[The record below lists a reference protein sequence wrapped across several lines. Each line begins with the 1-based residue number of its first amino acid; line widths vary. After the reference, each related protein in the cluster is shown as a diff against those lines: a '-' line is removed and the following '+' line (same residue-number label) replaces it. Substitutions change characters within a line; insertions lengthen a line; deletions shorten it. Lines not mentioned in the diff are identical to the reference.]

1 MCIRDRGGHV
11 GDAANKSQ
19 IAPLVTGTGGVADV
33 AALRVDLGDGERSY
47 AMGVHSWDHELR
59 IWAYDNQPQ
68 AWTINL
74 FENGSPAQLT
84 NGGFGAAWSHEDR
97 FYFASNSGAGV
108 YEIDIPSID
117 LNAKPRPSAGSPTQT
132 PQLSTTAPPA

>member
-1 MCIRDRGGHV
+1 M
-11 GDAANKSQ
+11 
-19 IAPLVTGTGGVADV
+19 
-33 AALRVDLGDGERSY
+33 AALNVDLSAGERSY
-47 AMGVHSWDHELR
+47 AMGVNTRTHKLQ

-97 FYFASNSGAGV
+97 FYFASHSGAGV
-108 YEIDIPSID
+108 YEVLIPSID
-117 LNAKPRPSAGSPTQT
+117 LNA
-132 PQLSTTAPPA
+132 